1 MNTWLKVVL
10 NAFASSLLN
19 KVFPMSKPE
28 ISPLIRD
35 MIAYPVLVIGVS
47 CYYTGLALTYT
58 GSFLIDASGLC
69 PQVTAAKR

>member
-1 MNTWLKVVL
+1 
-10 NAFASSLLN
+10 
-19 KVFPMSKPE
+19 MSKQE

-35 MIAYPVLVIGVS
+35 IIAYPVLVIGVG

-69 PQVTAAKR
+69 PKVTAEKR

>member
-35 MIAYPVLVIGVS
+35 MIAYPVLVIGVVS
-47 CYYTGLALTYT
+47 YYTGLALTHT

-69 PQVTAAKR
+69 PPVTAAKR

>member
-1 MNTWLKVVL
+1 
-10 NAFASSLLN
+10 
-19 KVFPMSKPE
+19 MSKPE

-69 PQVTAAKR
+69 PPVTAAKR